1 MNFADQLVQ
10 EIERKGSRICVGLDP
25 VFEKLP
31 KEYAGAG
38 DPAEAALDFNK
49 RVIDSVKDHCVI
61 VKPNLGFFLALGEG
75 GWSSLKKTISYAKNK
90 GLLTLVDGKVGDIGN
105 TSQAYSYA
113 LYQHLACDATTVNPF
128 HGSDSVKPFLD
139 YCAKDNGLFL
149 LCKTSNPS
157 SVEFQALKTGGK
169 KNLSDEIAAKITEWG
184 ETCVGERGYSSVGA
198 VVGATSPEEA
208 SKLRNEMKKQFFLVP
223 GYGAQGGDA
232 QSVRNC
238 FNKGGLG
245 AIVSASRSVLYASS
259 GKDFAE
265 AAAREAE
272 KMKDGINSSIGV

>member
-1 MNFADQLVQ
+1 MNFADQLVK
-10 EIERKGSRICVGLDP
+10 EIAGKDSRVCVGLDP

-38 DPAEAALDFNK
+38 DPAEATFDFNK
-49 RVIDSVKDHCVI
+49 RIIDSVKDHCVI
-61 VKPNLGFFLALGEG
+61 VKPNMGFYLALGEN
-75 GWSSLKKTISYAKNK
+75 GWSVLKKTVSYAKNQ

-113 LYQHLACDATTVNPF
+113 LYQHLECDAATVNPF

-139 YCAKDNGLFL
+139 YCGKGKGVFM

-157 SVEFQALKTGGK
+157 SVEFQGLKTSGG
-169 KNLSDEIAAKITEWG
+169 KNLSDEIAEKIVEWAESGLG
-184 ETCVGERGYSSVGA
+184 ESGYSSVGA
-198 VVGATSPEEA
+198 VVGANSPSEA
-208 SKLRNEMKKQFFLVP
+208 AKLRNAMKKQFFLVP

-238 FNKGGLG
+238 FNKDGLG
-245 AIVSASRSVLYASS
+245 AIVNASRSVLYASS
-259 GKDFAE
+259 GKDFAD
-265 AAAREAE
+265 AAAKEAR
-272 KMKDGINSSIGV
+272 KMKNEINSAVSL